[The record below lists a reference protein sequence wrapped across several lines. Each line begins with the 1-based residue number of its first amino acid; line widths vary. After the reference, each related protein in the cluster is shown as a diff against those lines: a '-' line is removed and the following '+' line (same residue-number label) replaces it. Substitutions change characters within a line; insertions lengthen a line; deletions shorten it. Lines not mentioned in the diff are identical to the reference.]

1 MVRFD
6 PSSVVSPRSRARQAA
21 RAQTAILIEVKTN
34 PLPWFPWWPKM
45 EESHYLPIIALG
57 LVLAAV
63 LIYFAF

>member
-1 MVRFD
+1 MLGQVGENEE
-6 PSSVVSPRSRARQAA
+6 
-21 RAQTAILIEVKTN
+21 TEVKTN
-34 PLPWFPWWPKM
+34 PFPWFPWWPKM

>member
-1 MVRFD
+1 VGENEE
-6 PSSVVSPRSRARQAA
+6 A
-21 RAQTAILIEVKTN
+21 EVKTN
-34 PLPWFPWWPKM
+34 PFPWFQSWPGM